1 MWTAWSVQR
10 VWRPDD
16 CFLPRPNHNL
26 GPAVSLRGDRSG
38 VMSGGGQRTVG
49 SLKAAMQSE
58 RRNEQLEVRLSADE
72 RSRSLRRVAADIER
86 FGLFAQGCWERAA
99 IRLSS
104 AFEEA

>member
-1 MWTAWSVQR
+1 
-10 VWRPDD
+10 
-16 CFLPRPNHNL
+16 
-26 GPAVSLRGDRSG
+26 
-38 VMSGGGQRTVG
+38 
-49 SLKAAMQSE
+49 MQSE